1 MMNVYIIIAMLKHI
15 VVRIVL
21 STAIF
26 TTKDSKSEYD
36 IRLVKVNEREVIAS
50 AILIGLTFSIIT
62 ISLIIYLKGS
72 NIMIIIAGILLSI
85 GLSQQL
91 ISIGI
96 DAIAI
101 NLNNFISSWNS
112 ILYMLSRIRK
122 GDEWRYVENESNRI
136 FIYPH
141 IIYSLPKMINEPK
154 VSSSKLIKYLEEHKD
169 EVNYTHSIYDFE
181 PSLLAFSQYLIEH
194 LHNKL
199 LLYDTLTNIQQ
210 RTGNVNPV
218 LFIAIGTLVWL
229 LS

>member
-1 MMNVYIIIAMLKHI
+1 MNAYIMAAMVRHIII
-15 VVRIVL
+15 RIVL
-21 STAIF
+21 STALF
-26 TTKDSKSEYD
+26 TSKDSSNEYD
-36 IRLVKVNEREVIAS
+36 IKLVKVREKEVIVS
-50 AILIGLTFSIIT
+50 AVLIGIIFSSIT
-62 ISLIIYLKGS
+62 ILSVVYLKGS
-72 NIMIIIAGILLSI
+72 NTMIIIAGILLSI

-141 IIYSLPKMINEPK
+141 IIYSLPKVINEPK

-169 EVNYTHSIYDFE
+169 EVNYAHSIYDFE
-181 PSLLAFSQYLIEH
+181 PSLLSFSQYLIEH

-218 LFIAIGTLVWL
+218 LFIAIGTLIWL